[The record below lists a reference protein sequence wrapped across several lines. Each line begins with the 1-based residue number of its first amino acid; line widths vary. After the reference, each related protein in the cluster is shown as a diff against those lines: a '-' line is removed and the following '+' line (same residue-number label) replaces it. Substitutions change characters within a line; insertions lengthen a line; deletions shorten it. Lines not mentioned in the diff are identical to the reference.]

1 MSQYRVQKRKAAAE
15 LLLSNGRTVCGSF
28 FLASSSAHHPGPER
42 IIDLLNEE
50 TGFFPFEC
58 EDQWGADTT
67 LYNRAQIAA
76 VKVLDKA
83 DEGSVE
89 IYEFGTERRVGM
101 MLTTGLRVEGTIRV
115 YLPVGRDRLSDYV
128 RTGDRFRYI
137 EAADGILIINFAHV
151 VEIREAAPAQ

>member
-1 MSQYRVQKRKAAAE
+1 VSQYRVHKRKAAAE
-15 LLLSNGRTVCGSF
+15 LLLANGRQVGGSF

-42 IIDLLNEE
+42 IIDLLNGE

-67 LYNRAQIAA
+67 LYNRTQVAA
-76 VKVLDKA
+76 VKILDKV
-83 DEGSVE
+83 DEDSAE

-128 RTGDRFRYI
+128 RTGECFRYI
-137 EAADGILIINFAHV
+137 ETFEGILIINFAHV
-151 VEIREAAPAQ
+151 VEIREAASAQ